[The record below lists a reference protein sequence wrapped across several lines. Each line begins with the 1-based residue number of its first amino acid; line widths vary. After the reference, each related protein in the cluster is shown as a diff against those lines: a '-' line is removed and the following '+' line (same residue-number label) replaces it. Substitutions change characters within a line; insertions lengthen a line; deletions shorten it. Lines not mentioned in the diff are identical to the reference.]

1 MARSGT
7 TVQVVA
13 VVTKQR
19 KGTLDRSSEISK
31 LLWQQA
37 TLARLY
43 YLATLFI
50 HGYLPVPY
58 SSRCTGPGGRNCLQL
73 DEDGRNTD
81 LARGSEAEADV
92 DRNPVKIMSRNHLQ
106 IVRYLAQEPNVAS
119 HEEILDLPAPEEFDD
134 TTTDNYTLKD
144 IPALFQDLRLNDL
157 DEDEEFQD
165 PGCLDSFED
174 R

>member
-1 MARSGT
+1 M
-7 TVQVVA
+7 VVA

-92 DRNPVKIMSRNHLQ
+92 YRNPVAIISRNHLQ
-106 IVRYLAQEPNVAS
+106 LARYLAQEPNVAS

-134 TTTDNYTLKD
+134 TTTDNCAGSPTLED
-144 IPALFQDLRLNDL
+144 IPALFQDLRLDDL
-157 DEDEEFQD
+157 YEDEEFQD